1 MECTLCR
8 EECENMSHVF
18 SIYIIEL
25 VDSVSR
31 DERDS
36 SDTILYKCWNISCYV
51 NFHAFQTPRSCS
63 TADF

>member
-25 VDSVSR
+25 VDSICS
-31 DERDS
+31 DERDF
-36 SDTILYKCWNISCYV
+36 L
-51 NFHAFQTPRSCS
+51 
-63 TADF
+63 

>member
-18 SIYIIEL
+18 SIYIIES

-31 DERDS
+31 QYI
-36 SDTILYKCWNISCYV
+36 TKVGIS
-51 NFHAFQTPRSCS
+51 HAS
-63 TADF
+63 

>member
-8 EECENMSHVF
+8 EESENMSHVF

-31 DERDS
+31 DERD
-36 SDTILYKCWNISCYV
+36 
-51 NFHAFQTPRSCS
+51 FP
-63 TADF
+63 